1 MNVMVLVMM
10 VAVSNVYGW
19 FEHDKAVDA
28 LSHGQVDKASQL
40 ITLALTDDP
49 LNQTTVYDAAV
60 IAYKSGDYQTAHDYF
75 DYLARAATTDT
86 LKMQSRFNLGN
97 TQVRL
102 KQLEQAI
109 ESYRTV
115 LQDDPSH
122 EMARHNLEKV
132 QEMLKQQQEQQQEE
146 QQQKEKQSPESS
158 DEKSKSESKSDDS
171 SSSQQE
177 RQENNKQ
184 QQQTGQ
190 KPQQQDQSGNAQE
203 QQSGNDQQSSAEG
216 SQEQSGSNGSGKEK
230 QQSGSRNRR
239 RDRRAEQSDKHGS
252 PDTSA
257 KRDSSAQHDGSK
269 KEADT
274 PSGEQ
279 KAQQA
284 LSGGSGTSAQEGAG
298 AHRSAGLEKLDKP
311 SALIVQDHAES
322 DAGLN
327 KQLMRVMVG
336 NQERKNNDVPQ
347 W

>member
-40 ITLALTDDP
+40 ITQALTDDP

-109 ESYRTV
+109 ESYRSI

-146 QQQKEKQSPESS
+146 QQKEEKQSPEAS
-158 DEKSKSESKSDDS
+158 DETSESEDKSDDS

-203 QQSGNDQQSSAEG
+203 QQSGNDQQSSADG
-216 SQEQSGSNGSGKEK
+216 SQEQSGSNGPGKEK

-239 RDRRAEQSDKHGS
+239 RDRRAEHSDKHGAR
-252 PDTSA
+252 DTSKKDA
-257 KRDSSAQHDGSK
+257 APENGHDQQKAGTQEQQAAASSAQ
-269 KEADT
+269 AT
-274 PSGEQ
+274 NQ
-279 KAQQA
+279 
-284 LSGGSGTSAQEGAG
+284 GTGAY
-298 AHRSAGLEKLDKP
+298 HSQGLEKLDKP